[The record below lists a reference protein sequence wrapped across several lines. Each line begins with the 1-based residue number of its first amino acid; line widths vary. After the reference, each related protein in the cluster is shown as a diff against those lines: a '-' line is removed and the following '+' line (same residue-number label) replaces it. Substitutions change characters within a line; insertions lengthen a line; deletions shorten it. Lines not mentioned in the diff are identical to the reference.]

1 MFIQLLPEIP
11 FKFSFKT
18 ICKKKVENIG
28 SFQGHTKNGTA
39 HQLSVITRSFAKFAD
54 KSVSFPFLETTY
66 FDRIHGIHDAISNST

>member
-54 KSVSFPFLETTY
+54 KSVSFPFLETE
-66 FDRIHGIHDAISNST
+66 STGYMTQYQTVRRVGT